1 MIARRSAEEFLAEL
15 EEIIRRYRDEASRAM
30 LNEVGSDEAVRRLR
44 ELGFTAGQS
53 LELLRSK
60 KTK

>member
-15 EEIIRRYRDEASRAM
+15 EDILRRYRNESSGAVLR
-30 LNEVGSDEAVRRLR
+30 EVGSDEAVRRLR

>member
-1 MIARRSAEEFLAEL
+1 MIAIRSAEEFLAEL
-15 EEIIRRYRDEASRAM
+15 EDIIRRYRDERSGAVLR
-30 LNEVGSDEAVRRLR
+30 EVGSDEAVRRLR
-44 ELGFTAGQS
+44 KLGFTAGQS

>member
-1 MIARRSAEEFLAEL
+1 MIAIRSAEEFLAEL
-15 EEIIRRYRDEASRAM
+15 EDIIRRYRDESSGAV
-30 LNEVGSDEAVRRLR
+30 LKEVGNDEAVRRLR